1 MLAIIKTGGKQYI
14 VSPGQ
19 RIKIEKLDKPASAKA
34 TAGEKEGWE
43 VVFKEVLLLEK
54 NKKLEIG
61 SPFVSG
67 AEVTG
72 KVLKQGKA
80 KKVIAF
86 KYKAKKRYK
95 VKKGHRQPYTEVEIK
110 NIEM

>member
-1 MLAIIKTGGKQYI
+1 MLAIIQTGGKQYL
-14 VSPGQ
+14 VMPGQ
-19 RIKIEKLDKPASAKA
+19 RIKIEKLDK
-34 TAGEKEGWE
+34 KEGSE
-43 VVFKEVLLLEK
+43 VVFKQVLLMEK

-61 SPFVSG
+61 IPFVVG
-67 AEVTG
+67 AEVAG

-95 VKKGHRQPYTEVEIK
+95 VKKGHRQPFTEVEIK
-110 NIEM
+110 EIGSKND